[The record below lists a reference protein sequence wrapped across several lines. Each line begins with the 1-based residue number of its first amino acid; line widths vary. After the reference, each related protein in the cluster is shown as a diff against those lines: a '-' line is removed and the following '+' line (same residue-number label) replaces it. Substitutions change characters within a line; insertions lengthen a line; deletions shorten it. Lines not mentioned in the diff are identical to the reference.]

1 MKKIIVFFALCFF
14 LIGSVFPVGLLAE
27 DSYYELSNGCNV
39 MTRAI
44 ANGYYQSIAS
54 SGGVRVIQL
63 YDGYYYYRR
72 FISLID
78 TTITIKNSNS
88 KPSATSCTSTTDL
101 EFNPVVINGVTYYI
115 YAPGKSTAQTYMM
128 KDVPIVAN
136 YIESSALSSY
146 TYKIENDTE
155 LSISGNTDEIA
166 VYYAFGDG
174 VSVLPTYGDLADI
187 GYYTKIAGQGLSN
200 VNNVDV
206 ITWNNILDSNG
217 EFVSLKGYQAQVDI
231 KAVSS
236 HYTFPQINLQ
246 TIGWNDLVI
255 DQNIEA
261 ELATQLF
268 NQGSFSVSWGNVA
281 AALDQSLEDLDPH
294 LSNSTTQ
301 DWQSNGWVYY
311 ARLRVPD
318 ANYIGSWQ
326 LIYSTVSA
334 PPSVTQTLTDPGG
347 LTPEVINAIEQ
358 INIQNNTTNNWYI
371 DNTEVPMNDTSDPQ
385 DRDSFWEKLLQA
397 LVSLVN
403 NLINAIKDLLLG
415 LLDLFRFDAFDIPD
429 FEERKELYIE
439 HTGLF
444 GETLKFHE
452 SVKELL
458 LGVEPA
464 EPIFHYPGFVMNDV
478 QLIPEMTINLN
489 DYVEE
494 QGFADLHA
502 MAYTVTDGVIFLLLL
517 LNVKNRIMEA
527 LSK

>member
-1 MKKIIVFFALCFF
+1 MKKIIVIFALCFF
-14 LIGSVFPVGLLAE
+14 LIGSVFPVGLVAE
-27 DSYYELSNGCNV
+27 QTYAEFNSGCMNFTNSYKYSGTYRYKQISLNADDVRVVGFIQEDGNRRLTFVLVSKTQFGMSSNDNNV
-39 MTRAI
+39 GNVNNYPTSCVINTNYSNATQYTYNGETFYINYGNSYMYSGYSDFQSLIPSEVVSNNNISNTLRERAI
-44 ANGYYQSIAS
+44 ELTFGSEAVG
-54 SGGVRVIQL
+54 SG
-63 YDGYYYYRR
+63 
-72 FISLID
+72 
-78 TTITIKNSNS
+78 
-88 KPSATSCTSTTDL
+88 PS
-101 EFNPVVINGVTYYI
+101 
-115 YAPGKSTAQTYMM
+115 
-128 KDVPIVAN
+128 
-136 YIESSALSSY
+136 
-146 TYKIENDTE
+146 
-155 LSISGNTDEIA
+155 
-166 VYYAFGDG
+166 
-174 VSVLPTYGDLADI
+174 YGDLADI

-236 HYTFPQINLQ
+236 HYKTLTPGAVQ
-246 TIGWNDLVI
+246 WNDLII
-255 DQNIEA
+255 DQDIEA

-281 AALDQSLEDLDPH
+281 EALDQSLDLLDPYI
-294 LSNSTTQ
+294 NDIVTQ
-301 DWQSNGWVYY
+301 EWQSNGWVYY

-318 ANYIGSWQ
+318 ADYTGSWQ
-326 LIYSTVSA
+326 LIYSTASA
-334 PPSVTQTLTDPGG
+334 PPSVIQPLTDPGG